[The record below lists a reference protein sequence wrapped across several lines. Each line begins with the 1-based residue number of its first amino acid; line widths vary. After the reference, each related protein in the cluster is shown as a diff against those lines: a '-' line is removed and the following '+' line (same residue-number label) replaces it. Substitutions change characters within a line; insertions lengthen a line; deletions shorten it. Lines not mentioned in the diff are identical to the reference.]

1 MISQSIR
8 TMILNLV
15 KISNMKDVNLTRIYT
30 HLMTFYGISRFKVY
44 SNLDEKGRYPI
55 ETKFDFYL
63 DNTKEVNH
71 ASLQRVLK
79 RNIKNVNDFFFVV
92 QDNRIIIYIDFTNKK
107 NHLEF
112 DFEFSSN

>member
-1 MISQSIR
+1 MKSQSTRI
-8 TMILNLV
+8 IFLNLV
-15 KISNMKDVNLTRIYT
+15 KISNMNDINLSRIYT
-30 HLMTFYGISRFKVY
+30 HLMRFYSISRFKVF
-44 SNLDEKGRYPI
+44 SVLDEKGRCPI

-63 DNTKEVNH
+63 DNTKEINH

-92 QDNRIIIYIDFTNKK
+92 QDNRIIIYVDFTNKK

>member
-1 MISQSIR
+1 MNDI
-8 TMILNLV
+8 NL
-15 KISNMKDVNLTRIYT
+15 SRIYT
-30 HLMTFYGISRFKVY
+30 HLMRFYSISRFKVF
-44 SNLDEKGRYPI
+44 SVLDEKGRYPI

-63 DNTKEVNH
+63 DNTKEINH

-79 RNIKNVNDFFFVV
+79 RNIKNATDFFFVV
-92 QDNRIIIYIDFTNKK
+92 QDNRIIIYVDFTNKK

>member
-1 MISQSIR
+1 MKSQSTTI
-8 TMILNLV
+8 IFLNLV
-15 KISNMKDVNLTRIYT
+15 KISNMNDINLSRIYT
-30 HLMTFYGISRFKVY
+30 HLMRFYSISRFKVF
-44 SNLDEKGRYPI
+44 SVLDEKGRYPI

-63 DNTKEVNH
+63 DNTREVNH

-92 QDNRIIIYIDFTNKK
+92 QDNRIIIYVDFTNKK